1 MNASRRTPTAAVASA
16 TERQRAR
23 AAEIEAALERA
34 RRGAAQLES
43 PKRDSRGAAD
53 DGAGAAQEI
62 RIVARGSTPPNLN
75 DLPRRVQKGLGEP
88 AVGGPEAPATA
99 ARVNPR
105 SRDVARQREQEPV
118 VGGARPASRG
128 RPTGERPSR
137 ERPSG
142 ERPSRERPSGESR
155 SAEGPAAEATSR
167 RRDAQ
172 QRAGEDRSP
181 GRTARRPAPRS
192 RVASDAAFADT
203 GGIQLP
209 GLIAPVA
216 QRGPRSGAEGP
227 AESGRERPTPRGRPD
242 PAVRGP
248 SPARPPTR
256 APRAPRS
263 TSGSPVGMRPVDTTG
278 QTAVVVGDTAPRSP
292 AAGSAGQS
300 QPPRPSRPAPVRRRR
315 PQMILAVCWVV
326 VTACVTLIGGPP
338 LAGWMALACGAAAAQ
353 AAGSAHTAR
362 DSQPVLA
369 ALGAAT
375 ISVAAAF
382 GWAEACTAAA
392 AMIVVIPL
400 GHRIRGG
407 TATSGMIN
415 TTASGVAFGLV
426 GASVVLIRAEDP
438 MLALLLWL
446 FVWMHDSAAFVLG
459 SERPA
464 VVGAIAG
471 VGALAPVALLANVVA
486 PFHGSEAWILA
497 GAATVASALGV
508 WLTRLAM
515 LPTAEL
521 RRTKLVP
528 PAVGRLDSLLLTAPA
543 WIALIHWVL

>member
-1 MNASRRTPTAAVASA
+1 M
-16 TERQRAR
+16 
-23 AAEIEAALERA
+23 
-34 RRGAAQLES
+34 
-43 PKRDSRGAAD
+43 
-53 DGAGAAQEI
+53 
-62 RIVARGSTPPNLN
+62 
-75 DLPRRVQKGLGEP
+75 
-88 AVGGPEAPATA
+88 
-99 ARVNPR
+99 
-105 SRDVARQREQEPV
+105 
-118 VGGARPASRG
+118 
-128 RPTGERPSR
+128 
-137 ERPSG
+137 
-142 ERPSRERPSGESR
+142 
-155 SAEGPAAEATSR
+155 
-167 RRDAQ
+167 
-172 QRAGEDRSP
+172 
-181 GRTARRPAPRS
+181 
-192 RVASDAAFADT
+192 
-203 GGIQLP
+203 
-209 GLIAPVA
+209 
-216 QRGPRSGAEGP
+216 
-227 AESGRERPTPRGRPD
+227 
-242 PAVRGP
+242 
-248 SPARPPTR
+248 
-256 APRAPRS
+256 
-263 TSGSPVGMRPVDTTG
+263 
-278 QTAVVVGDTAPRSP
+278 
-292 AAGSAGQS
+292 AGSAGQS